1 VMALASQQSSQ
12 NMAQVQQ
19 LAEQKNQD
27 SATAP
32 GTITKE
38 VLTYTPSQIKKNDKS
53 DPSDRSGR

>member
-1 VMALASQQSSQ
+1 
-12 NMAQVQQ
+12 MAQVQQ

-38 VLTYTPSQIKKNDKS
+38 VLTYTPFQIKKNDKS